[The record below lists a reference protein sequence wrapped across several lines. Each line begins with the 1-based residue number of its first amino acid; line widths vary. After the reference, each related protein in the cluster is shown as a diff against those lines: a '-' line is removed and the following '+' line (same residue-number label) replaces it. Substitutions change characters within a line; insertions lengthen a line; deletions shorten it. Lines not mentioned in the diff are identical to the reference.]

1 MRQSRRRKPSVNYYV
16 ICKDF
21 KYFKFIV
28 TSSHVFLFVFREETQ
43 NRAKELQAA
52 LDETEQRLTE
62 SQDVAL
68 RVKGLEE
75 QLELKTIELKE
86 EMDDRDKAEDRVLRL
101 TENLSVRDKELEAL
115 RHEVMKIF
123 FSILPIFYNVNFCKI
138 HCR

>member
-1 MRQSRRRKPSVNYYV
+1 MNSNV
-16 ICKDF
+16 IPW
-21 KYFKFIV
+21 
-28 TSSHVFLFVFREETQ
+28 FLREDTQ

-101 TENLSVRDKELEAL
+101 TENVSARDKELEAL
-115 RHEVMKIF
+115 RHEVIGISVF
-123 FSILPIFYNVNFCKI
+123 ISWSG
-138 HCR
+138 CR